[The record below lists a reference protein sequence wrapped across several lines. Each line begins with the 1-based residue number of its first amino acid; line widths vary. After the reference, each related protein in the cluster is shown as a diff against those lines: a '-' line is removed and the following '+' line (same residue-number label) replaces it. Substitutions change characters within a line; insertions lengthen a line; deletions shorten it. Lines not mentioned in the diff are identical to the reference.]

1 MYCTTLKVSADDF
14 MRTLLFLKFQLSR
27 TAKSCYSV
35 KGRQN
40 TYLFL
45 LWQCFH
51 HRIKNHS
58 VYQKNLQRAPI
69 HPLAQRMTYTYVEY
83 FWTCLLKLIVY
94 SFLCTIS
101 CFSSVIYLGLT
112 EKLINRLQCV
122 SMENSV
128 SGIKRLPHPIYLDL
142 KMSFPEQSSS
152 LCD

>member
-69 HPLAQRMTYTYVEY
+69 DPLAQRMTYTYVEY
-83 FWTCLLKLIVY
+83 CRILLFTKAYSLQLSLYHIMLFVCNLSWTNRKNHQQTTMCFNGEFCFW
-94 SFLCTIS
+94 
-101 CFSSVIYLGLT
+101 
-112 EKLINRLQCV
+112 N
-122 SMENSV
+122 
-128 SGIKRLPHPIYLDL
+128 
-142 KMSFPEQSSS
+142 
-152 LCD
+152 